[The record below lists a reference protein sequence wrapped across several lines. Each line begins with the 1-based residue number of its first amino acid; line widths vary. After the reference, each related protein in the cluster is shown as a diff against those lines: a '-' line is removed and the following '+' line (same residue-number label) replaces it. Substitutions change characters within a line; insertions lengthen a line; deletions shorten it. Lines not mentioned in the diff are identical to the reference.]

1 MTFPE
6 TLKAFRDDCLVCVYD
21 NDCRKFRQLRENW
34 ADRLEIAYE
43 RDKLELEKQAA
54 RDAAIFVQAGTEI
67 LSDADFKRVVARM
80 FELNKKS
87 EEK

>member
-6 TLKAFRDDCLVCVYD
+6 TLKAFRATHAECCSSAPCY
-21 NDCRKFRQLRENW
+21 KFCQLKETW
-34 ADRLEIAYE
+34 ADRLEIAHE

-80 FELNKKS
+80 FELNQKS

>member
-6 TLKAFRDDCLVCVYD
+6 TLKAFRDACCRCTFGDCSKLYAL
-21 NDCRKFRQLRENW
+21 KENW
-34 ADRLEIAYE
+34 ADRLELAYE